1 MSHVLPEFEKYLVER
16 KLAPE
21 NQIPFYAY
29 WASRFL
35 RLCSGEDIKPN
46 DLKIQMFL
54 DDLKK
59 DPKISAWQLTQAG
72 NAVRLCANHFLKK
85 KMTSTA
91 PRASL
96 LTPHS

>member
-29 WASRFL
+29 RASRFL

-59 DPKISAWQLTQAG
+59 TRRFRAG
-72 NAVRLCANHFLKK
+72 
-85 KMTSTA
+85 S
-91 PRASL
+91 
-96 LTPHS
+96 